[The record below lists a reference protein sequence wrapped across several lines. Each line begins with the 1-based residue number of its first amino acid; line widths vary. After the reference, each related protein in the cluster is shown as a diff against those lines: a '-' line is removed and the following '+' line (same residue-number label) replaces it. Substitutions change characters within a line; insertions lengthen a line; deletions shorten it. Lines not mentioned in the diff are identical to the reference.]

1 MAESRVDRAPAP
13 ARARRGLLLFASALA
28 AMAVCALALWAGGAA
43 DVVSV
48 PGIPAPPPIVAWLVP
63 GLRLIADAAA
73 VLTVGCLFGAVVLV
87 PGDTVLSTAGY
98 RWVRLAGSGAVV
110 WALASLA
117 SLPVLLADF
126 LGTGFSAVSLRGVWS
141 FVESVEQGRNLV
153 VVAALAAVVAVFA
166 RTVLHPA
173 GARLLLLIALAATIP
188 PAFTSHAAD
197 EADHDLAVT
206 AVTIHVLGVVLW
218 AGGLLA
224 LLLAA
229 RFTGPARVTAVERFS
244 RLAAPLAVVVAG
256 SGVVTAYTRFSGP
269 GQLVDTGY
277 GAVLLAKVAAF
288 LGLLALAAWH
298 RRRTLPALR
307 AERPAAFLQL
317 AGAELVLFAA
327 TVGLAVGLA
336 RTPTPPPVI
345 DAEAAEQLLTAAS
358 TVAS

>member
-1 MAESRVDRAPAP
+1 M
-13 ARARRGLLLFASALA
+13 LASMLA
-28 AMAVCALALWAGGAA
+28 AIVVCGLTLWAGGAA

-48 PGIPAPPPIVAWLVP
+48 PGIPAPPPVVAWLVP
-63 GLRLIADAAA
+63 ALRLTADAAA
-73 VLTVGCLFGAVVLV
+73 VVTVGCLLGAVILV

-98 RWVRLAGSGAVV
+98 RWVRLAGWGAVT

-153 VVAALAAVVAVFA
+153 VVAALAAVVAAFA

-173 GARLLLLIALAATIP
+173 GARVLLLIALAATIP
-188 PAFTSHAAD
+188 PAFTSHSAD
-197 EADHDLAVT
+197 DADHDLAVA
-206 AVTIHVLGVVLW
+206 AVALHVLGVVLW

-224 LLLAA
+224 LMLAA

-256 SGVVTAYTRFSGP
+256 SGVVTAYTRFSSP

-277 GAVLLAKVAAF
+277 GAVLTAKVAAF
-288 LGLLALAAWH
+288 VALLVLAAWH
-298 RRRTLPALR
+298 RRRTLTALR
-307 AERPAAFLQL
+307 AERPAAFLRL
-317 AGAELVLFAA
+317 AGAELILFAA
-327 TVGLAVGLA
+327 TIGLAVGLA
-336 RTPTPPPVI
+336 RTPTPPPVL
-345 DAEAAEQLLTAAS
+345 DADAAVAEQLLPAAG
-358 TVAS
+358 TVAR

>member
-1 MAESRVDRAPAP
+1 MAESRVNSAPAP
-13 ARARRGLLLFASALA
+13 AAVRRRPLVLGAALA
-28 AMAVCALALWAGGAA
+28 AIAACALTLWAAGAA

-48 PGIPAPPPIVAWLVP
+48 PGIPAPPPAIAWLVP
-63 GLRLIADAAA
+63 ALRLVADAAA

-98 RWVRLAGSGAVV
+98 QWVRLAGWGAAA

-117 SLPVLLADF
+117 SLPVLLAGF

-153 VVAALAAVVAVFA
+153 IVAALAVLVAAFA

-173 GARLLLLIALAATIP
+173 GARVLLLIALAATIP
-188 PAFTSHAAD
+188 PAFSSHSAGD
-197 EADHDLAVT
+197 ADHDLAVA
-206 AVTIHVLGVVLW
+206 AVALHVLGVVLW

-224 LLLAA
+224 LMLAA
-229 RFTGPARVTAVERFS
+229 RFTGPARVIAVERFS

-256 SGVVTAYTRFSGP
+256 SGVITAYTRFASP

-288 LGLLALAAWH
+288 VGLLVLAAWH

-307 AERPAAFLQL
+307 AERPAAFLRL
-317 AGAELVLFAA
+317 AGAELLLFAA
-327 TVGLAVGLA
+327 TIGLAVGLA
-336 RTPTPPPVI
+336 RTPTPPPVL
-345 DAEAAEQLLTAAS
+345 DAAAAEQLFTAAG
-358 TVAS
+358 TVAR